1 MKENP
6 LKATLAEGNVV
17 LGSWLSFYDPA
28 VAEIMAQA
36 GFDWLSIDSEH
47 APLSLD
53 LIENM
58 LMAFRG
64 TNTVPIVR
72 VAWNDPVLIKQ
83 ALDMG
88 PEGLIIPSVNTA
100 EEARHAVAAC
110 KYPPQGIR
118 GVAPRRAAAYGA
130 EMLEYLTQANERI
143 LIVVQIEHIKAVENI
158 EEILKVEGIDVAF
171 AGPADLTASLGL
183 LPEFGHPKVQ
193 EAIERVL
200 DKCLEARVPFGI
212 HTGSVE
218 EARYWAS
225 RGAQMISIK
234 LDMEYL
240 RGAVIETVAE
250 FRNEMS

>member
-1 MKENP
+1 MRENP
-6 LKATLAEGNVV
+6 LKTRLAEGKVI

-28 VAEIMAQA
+28 VAEIMVQA

-47 APLSLD
+47 APLSLN

-58 LMAFRG
+58 LIAFRG
-64 TNTVPIVR
+64 THTVPIIR

-88 PEGLIIPSVNTA
+88 PDGLIIPSVNTA
-100 EEARHAVAAC
+100 EEARRAVLAC

-118 GVAPRRAAAYGA
+118 GVGPRRAAAYGA
-130 EMLEYLTQANERI
+130 EMLEYLGQANERI

-158 EEILKVEGIDVAF
+158 EEILKVDGIDVAF
-171 AGPADLTASLGL
+171 VGPADLTASLGL
-183 LPEFGHPKVQ
+183 LPEFGHPRVQ

-200 DKCLEARVPFGI
+200 AKCLEAGLPFGI

-225 RGAQMISIK
+225 RGAQMVSIK

-240 RGAVIETVAE
+240 RGAAVETVAE
-250 FRNEMS
+250 FRKEIS

>member
-1 MKENP
+1 MRENS
-6 LKATLAEGNVV
+6 LKTKLAEGKVV

-58 LMAFRG
+58 LIAFRG
-64 TNTVPIVR
+64 ANTVPIIR

-100 EEARHAVAAC
+100 EEARQVVAAC

-118 GVAPRRAAAYGA
+118 GVGPRRAAAYGA
-130 EMLEYLTQANERI
+130 ETLEYLAQANERI
-143 LIVVQIEHIKAVENI
+143 LIAIQIEHIKAVENI
-158 EEILKVEGIDVAF
+158 EEILKVEGFDVAF
-171 AGPADLTASLGL
+171 VGPADLTASLGL

-193 EAIERVL
+193 GAIEKVL
-200 DKCLEARVPFGI
+200 AKCLEAQLPFGI

-218 EARYWAS
+218 EAKYWAS
-225 RGAQMISIK
+225 RGAQMVGIK

-240 RGAVIETVAE
+240 RGAAVETVTE